1 MRLMQSYTVIVSNE
15 ATGDLDEIANY
26 IATVFRSA
34 SGHNFVNGTTA
45 HITALFGFTLA
56 GLVIQDLYR
65 KA

>member
-34 SGHNFVNGTTA
+34 SGHNFVNRILG
-45 HITALFGFTLA
+45 
-56 GLVIQDLYR
+56 
-65 KA
+65 